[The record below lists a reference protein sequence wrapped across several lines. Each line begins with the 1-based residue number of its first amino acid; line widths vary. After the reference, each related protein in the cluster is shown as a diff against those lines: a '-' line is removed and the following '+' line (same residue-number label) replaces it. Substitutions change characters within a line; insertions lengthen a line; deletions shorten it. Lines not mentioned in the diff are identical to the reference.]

1 MSLARSQSD
10 FVFFSYLVKQDA
22 GAIKPVGRNMYA
34 NPLYRGGNNNNH
46 NLVPSHHNNIPMAPP
61 LVQDYDKPN
70 LAMRKPKKP
79 KRDWSQ
85 ELPKIKL
92 SYEQNVC
99 TYKHTGS
106 NFVRQ
111 RWYECRT
118 CGLDKH
124 KGVCE
129 VWQIGRS
136 FHKSESAVDLC
147 EIVSRH

>member
-1 MSLARSQSD
+1 MPLILLLSICIVEPKAE
-10 FVFFSYLVKQDA
+10 
-22 GAIKPVGRNMYA
+22 IKAVGLNMYA
-34 NPLYRGGNNNNH
+34 NPLFRGNNNALN
-46 NLVPSHHNNIPMAPP
+46 NNILQAPP
-61 LVQDYDKPN
+61 LNQSNNNIKLDLVYHKPI
-70 LAMRKPKKP
+70 RRPGIQHRKP

-118 CGLDKH
+118 CGLVEH
-124 KGVCE
+124 KGCCE
-129 VWQIGRS
+129 VRINRIS
-136 FHKSESAVDLC
+136 
-147 EIVSRH
+147 